1 MDEDKLA
8 DLNDIRDFF
17 DRVGTIC
24 KNASST
30 GEFYTNPIDVKDFIE
45 WCNDPCK
52 NISENSPHSDPAYK
66 LGKTVRELN
75 ELNENKL
82 KEMES
87 ALKKTDGMNGAK
99 TTAKRYQQT
108 MLFSTL
114 CLSAAPTISDIT
126 TFTLTKMRL
135 LNSTP
140 LTPLPKTRMV
150 NKF

>member
-1 MDEDKLA
+1 MSDVKLA

-75 ELNENKL
+75 KLNENKL

-99 TTAKRYQQT
+99 TTAKRYQ
-108 MLFSTL
+108 
-114 CLSAAPTISDIT
+114 
-126 TFTLTKMRL
+126 
-135 LNSTP
+135 
-140 LTPLPKTRMV
+140 
-150 NKF
+150 